1 MESTN
6 IMKTGTT
13 TVGIVYKGG
22 IILAADKRVTTGN
35 FIPNKSVEKVHNVT
49 DSIAVTIAG
58 TASDAM
64 FLIKLMRSE
73 LKLKSIRTGIDPSVQ
88 QAANFA
94 ARMVFQNIRT
104 PSMIPGI
111 THFLM
116 AGNDES
122 GNYLYDI
129 FPDGSIS
136 AIKDYISSGS
146 GSVMAYGVLETLYKP
161 DMTEDEAMDLA
172 IKCINAAIQRD
183 TASGQGID
191 VFAVNDKGAKRIFEK
206 ELEYKITK

>member
-13 TVGIVYKGG
+13 TVGMVYKDG
-22 IILAADKRVTTGN
+22 IILAADKRVTAGG

-49 DSIAVTIAG
+49 DKIAVTIAG

-73 LKLKSIRTGIDPSVQ
+73 LKLKSIRTGIEPSVA

-94 ARMVFQNIRT
+94 SRMVFQNIRT

-122 GNYLYDI
+122 GDYLYDI
-129 FPDGSIS
+129 YPDGSIS
-136 AIKDYISSGS
+136 EIKDYISSGS
-146 GSVMAYGVLETLYKP
+146 GSVMAYGVLETLFKP
-161 DMTEDEAMDLA
+161 GMTEDEAVDMA

-191 VFAVNDKGAKRIFEK
+191 VFAINKDGARRIFEK
-206 ELEYKITK
+206 QLEYKITK